1 MKHTQTS
8 DPFQS
13 QQQVRVFTL
22 CYAVLNDVT
31 EVWKS
36 HDFSGRT
43 IDGLFKVSV
52 EMLLDSTDKDDVS
65 FCCVS
70 LLNKLHLD
78 LSFCYI
84 RKPLAR
90 KLMTLL
96 YRSLRA
102 AEESSCLHIV
112 DSRCTRRHLAVITYH
127 TADVQ
132 ECALIFLRHVRPASM
147 TSSQS

>member
-1 MKHTQTS
+1 MALNIPEGHRGIGNTNLEYV
-8 DPFQS
+8 PEP
-13 QQQVRVFTL
+13 
-22 CYAVLNDVT
+22 AVNIPGIR
-31 EVWKS
+31 S
-36 HDFSGRT
+36 
-43 IDGLFKVSV
+43 
-52 EMLLDSTDKDDVS
+52 EMLQT

-102 AEESSCLHIV
+102 AEESSCIHIV
-112 DSRCTRRHLAVITYH
+112 DSRCTRRHLAVITHH

-132 ECALIFLRHVRPASM
+132 ECVH
-147 TSSQS
+147 